1 MYSADV
7 RHKGVPDPNP
17 TASSGAW
24 SGYSNCDAGVRQP
37 PTASN
42 GESGESSEGNRN
54 TQCYIIS
61 NLDSHVFSFCV
72 CLCLFVL
79 IANRTVLSSY
89 TGKISTNLQS
99 LFNLGNLMK

>member
-1 MYSADV
+1 MYGADV
-7 RHKGVPDPNP
+7 RHKGVPDADP
-17 TASSGAW
+17 TARSGAW

-72 CLCLFVL
+72 FFLFVC
-79 IANRTVLSSY
+79 
-89 TGKISTNLQS
+89 
-99 LFNLGNLMK
+99 FNSQ